1 MPRKFAEFLERHG
14 DIIRD
19 KSCRNV
25 IFLLV
30 RFLLKEENWRVSNKW
45 MWEQLSRLQIN
56 DYNYNCIKNDEDLP
70 REQL

>member
-1 MPRKFAEFLERHG
+1 MPRKFAEFLERHD

-19 KSCRNV
+19 NSCRNV

-56 DYNYNCIKNDEDLP
+56 DYNYNCIKNDDDLP